1 MIRRPPRST
10 RTDTRFPY
18 TTLFRSDH
26 APARA
31 AAPGPPPA
39 PDLAAPANPRKA
51 HRAPSLPP
59 SVATEKRNHRLKPP
73 ATKTRQCP
81 QRFTSSEEAAQPPS
95 RSTRSIRHLR
105 CHRLHYAWQRPELGI
120 GEQRVA
126 DVAALASF
134 GAAVPC
140 CAVPSSSPGRCSS
153 ACCC

>member
-81 QRFTSSEEAAQPPS
+81 PRFTSPQEAAQPPS
-95 RSTRSIRHLR
+95 RRM
-105 CHRLHYAWQRPELGI
+105 QI
-120 GEQRVA
+120 GRA
-126 DVAALASF
+126 SSRDKWWPDVAVHAVAVHLTHIQHRTALF
-134 GAAVPC
+134 YIY
-140 CAVPSSSPGRCSS
+140 
-153 ACCC
+153 